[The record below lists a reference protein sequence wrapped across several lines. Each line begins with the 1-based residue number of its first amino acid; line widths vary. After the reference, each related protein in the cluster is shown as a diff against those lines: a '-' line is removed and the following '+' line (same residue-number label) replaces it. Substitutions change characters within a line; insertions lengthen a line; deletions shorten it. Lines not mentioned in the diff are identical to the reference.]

1 MNRIIKTND
10 IKSNCLLV
18 NSTEHCDCIEHI
30 EYTRHTGNTGNTGH
44 TGHTRHNES
53 INLVENNYHDKNPSY
68 DFKTVCFKENVLL
81 KREKSCNI
89 FLLQFN
95 LENMNKNLHD
105 IINLNMYN
113 LLFNLNRDNI
123 EKIEI
128 KKWNSSSEV
137 EVLFLFKPFGKDLG
151 VKPKYMYVKTTAN
164 ISDHKHVYTSI
175 DIDYPNIEELKNY
188 EKVKN
193 AISTMIVNFESNY
206 KININYVFKFDLIQ
220 SLPIYM
226 ENILGLIMKKMFLN
240 LKKFIELV

>member
-1 MNRIIKTND
+1 MNKIEYM
-10 IKSNCLLV
+10 
-18 NSTEHCDCIEHI
+18 NSTNVVD
-30 EYTRHTGNTGNTGH
+30 
-44 TGHTRHNES
+44 
-53 INLVENNYHDKNPSY
+53 NYCYDKNPSY
-68 DFKTVCFKENVLL
+68 DFKTVCSKENVLL

-95 LENMNKNLHD
+95 LENINKNLHE

-113 LLFNLNRDNI
+113 LLFTLNKDNI
-123 EKIEI
+123 EQIEI
-128 KKWNSSSEV
+128 KKWNLENEV

-164 ISDHKHVYTSI
+164 ISNDKHVYTSI
-175 DIDYPNIEELKNY
+175 DIDYPNCEEVKNY

-193 AISTMIVNFESNY
+193 AISTMIVNFDSNH
-206 KININYVFKFDLIQ
+206 KININYIFKFDLIQ